1 MNLIIFLIIGMM
13 ILNMKEKK
21 KERNEKRGRKYIIE
35 GDKVV
40 IGKKNIRMKGI
51 KEKEIGKRWEG
62 EKGKYDWGGED
73 RNKLRERIGRE

>member
-1 MNLIIFLIIGMM
+1 M

-51 KEKEIGKRWEG
+51 KEKEIGKR
-62 EKGKYDWGGED
+62 
-73 RNKLRERIGRE
+73 